1 MDAPDKADAARRL
14 RAHLAEVRAL
24 RAAARDAPALAQDR
38 LAVREWQAARL
49 ARTHRELLESPRYGP
64 AAAFF
69 LADLYGP
76 KDFSARDAGIAR
88 IEPMLARVLPA
99 SALDAVALAVELDA
113 LSERLDLALARGL
126 RRDQPRGP
134 LAIAAAS
141 YAEAYRTTATRSE
154 REHQLALV
162 ARIGAELDRLARK
175 RLVVGTLAMMEA
187 PARAAGL
194 EALHDFLAR
203 GFRTFRT
210 MRGASEFLATI
221 AAREHRIL
229 AQLFD
234 GAPHP
239 FALAPTAE

>member
-1 MDAPDKADAARRL
+1 MR
-14 RAHLAEVRAL
+14 
-24 RAAARDAPALAQDR
+24 
-38 LAVREWQAARL
+38 
-49 ARTHRELLESPRYGP
+49 
-64 AAAFF
+64 
-69 LADLYGP
+69 
-76 KDFSARDAGIAR
+76 
-88 IEPMLARVLPA
+88 
-99 SALDAVALAVELDA
+99 
-113 LSERLDLALARGL
+113 
-126 RRDQPRGP
+126 
-134 LAIAAAS
+134 
-141 YAEAYRTTATRSE
+141 
-154 REHQLALV
+154 ALV